1 MKNERNLL
9 FWNDEKCARPGHL
22 FVCHHN
28 DEPRTISRRNTDIDI
43 DTDSMRVFTVILVL
57 VLSIFLNGLQE
68 AESFTSIRIS
78 PNPWV
83 GVNRHH
89 HRRAGTNVRSSNR
102 DEEIANLEQQLQKLK
117 EQPEEDSS
125 ELEPPPV
132 EASSSFTFPGEKAM
146 APGKGED
153 FFFTEGDL
161 DSQGIL
167 EETTEKG
174 GPGLLPM
181 IGLVVAAIVALGIFS
196 QVPVGQEDFTRYSS
210 TPTTSTR
217 IDLGD
222 LNEGR
227 TGTAP

>member
-1 MKNERNLL
+1 
-9 FWNDEKCARPGHL
+9 
-22 FVCHHN
+22 
-28 DEPRTISRRNTDIDI
+28 
-43 DTDSMRVFTVILVL
+43 MRVVTVILVL

-83 GVNRHH
+83 GVNSH

-102 DEEIANLEQQLQKLK
+102 DEEIANLEKQLQKLK
-117 EQPEEDSS
+117 EQPEEVSS

-132 EASSSFTFPGEKAM
+132 ESSASFTFTGEKAM

-167 EETTEKG
+167 EETEKG
-174 GPGLLPM
+174 GLGLLPT
-181 IGLVVAAIVALGIFS
+181 IGLVVATIVALAIFS
-196 QVPVGQEDFTRYSS
+196 QVPVGQEDFTRYST
-210 TPTTSTR
+210 TPTTSAR